1 MAEETT
7 TQEMTIGDFIKK
19 CYDLFGPRVKI
30 KFHHTT
36 RGDTWEI
43 TVRDD
48 NKEVA
53 FQIVK
58 WINYKLQE
66 LTLIEEVKDAR
77 KDIPTPV

>member
-1 MAEETT
+1 MEEVTTAELTLK
-7 TQEMTIGDFIKK
+7 DFILK
-19 CYDLFGPRVKI
+19 CYDLFGNRIKI

-58 WINYKLQE
+58 WIDNKLQE
-66 LTLIEEVKDAR
+66 LTLIKEVQDAR
-77 KDIPTPV
+77 KELPPKV

>member
-1 MAEETT
+1 MPEEVTT
-7 TQEMTIGDFIKK
+7 KEMTLQDFIQRA
-19 CYDLFGPRVKI
+19 YDLFGNRIKI

-53 FQIVK
+53 FQIMK
-58 WINYKLQE
+58 WIDYKLKE
-66 LTLIEEVKDAR
+66 LTLVEEVKSAR
-77 KDIPTPV
+77 EETPTV

>member
-1 MAEETT
+1 MTHEVTT
-7 TQEMTIGDFIKK
+7 KEMTLQDFILK
-19 CYDLFGPRVKI
+19 CYDLFGKKIKI

-48 NKEVA
+48 NKETA
-53 FQIVK
+53 FQIMK

-66 LTLIEEVKDAR
+66 LTLVKEVQDAR
-77 KDIPTPV
+77 ETPTI